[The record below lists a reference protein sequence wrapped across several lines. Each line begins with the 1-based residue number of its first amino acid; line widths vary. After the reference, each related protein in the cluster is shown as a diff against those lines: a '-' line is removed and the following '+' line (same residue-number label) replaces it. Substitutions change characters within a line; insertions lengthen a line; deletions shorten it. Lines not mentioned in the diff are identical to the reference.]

1 MRFDSARPAVQ
12 IRPRPPYRP
21 AHLTPTVRKR
31 SRARWQRRMS
41 CAHGPQTTAGQA
53 GSAYAL
59 RPATNDCE
67 PGGTR
72 VRLAPTGH
80 EPPRAKRH
88 PRTACAHGPQTT
100 ANQAAP
106 GYGSRPRA
114 TNEHEPG
121 GTRVRLAPTV
131 HKRPRAKRHPRTPP
145 AHGPRTTASQAAPAY
160 VTRPRANNAPA
171 ARVSAQLCAGA
182 TGVRGSGGGR
192 CVGVCWWPRG

>member
-88 PRTACAHGPQTT
+88 PRTFGTHGPQTTANQARLAYALRPRSTNEHEPGGTRVRLAPTVHKRPRARRQRRTACAHGPQTT

-114 TNEHEPG
+114 IND
-121 GTRVRLAPTV
+121 RDY
-131 HKRPRAKRHPRTPP
+131 PRACANARSSETSAADRRT
-145 AHGPRTTASQAAPAY
+145 S
-160 VTRPRANNAPA
+160 
-171 ARVSAQLCAGA
+171 SA
-182 TGVRGSGGGR
+182 
-192 CVGVCWWPRG
+192 